1 MWSRQC
7 HWWQLVLH
15 HGDNGRWIHE
25 RRGQRLE
32 THASSLL
39 PVVHNGRGVDRVN
52 GGCTGR
58 SPSTAQS
65 SETATNAAVV
75 LRLCCSRSLIC
86 ERREELAIGVLKLIN
101 SLPLAA
107 AGEDDTVA
115 GEAVAEP
122 TGLPT
127 SRDGEAEVEAAVM
140 ETAVVW

>member
-1 MWSRQC
+1 MGAGFTSGGGNASKLMHPRC
-7 HWWQLVLH
+7 CPSSTMGGVSIESMVDALDEVLPPL
-15 HGDNGRWIHE
+15 N
-25 RRGQRLE
+25 
-32 THASSLL
+32 
-39 PVVHNGRGVDRVN
+39 P
-52 GGCTGR
+52 
-58 SPSTAQS
+58 

-101 SLPLAA
+101 SLPLAV